1 MKVFYDLVHG
11 EPFVDCNH
19 PMDGREW
26 DGTRF
31 EMPTFWSLDDMLYL
45 PELHPSK

>member
-19 PMDGREW
+19 PMDVLGK
-26 DGTRF
+26 
-31 EMPTFWSLDDMLYL
+31 
-45 PELHPSK
+45 SKPNFMVLQKIFVSCVVS